1 MTDYY
6 GIEMKKIITILFMLF
21 ISTNVN
27 AESFFDNTII
37 GVSFISQSVDI
48 EVTGPGSIG
57 LGSDTGSGFGIYL
70 DKYYK
75 QKYRF
80 NSTLS
85 FISYDAFDITQL
97 MVSADYLFPLNPQ
110 VSLFSG
116 ASLGAAAQK
125 YTDSS
130 VTDSAVGAVYG
141 VQAGAIVFIND
152 NLMLEAGYRLRP
164 TSIETNIA
172 SSLGTVST
180 IDDLSE
186 VYISLL
192 LMF

>member
-1 MTDYY
+1 
-6 GIEMKKIITILFMLF
+6 MLF

-37 GVSFISQSVDI
+37 GVTFINQSVDI

-57 LGSDTGSGFGIYL
+57 LGSDTGSGFGLYL

-97 MVSADYLFPLNPQ
+97 MVSADYLFPMNPQ

-125 YTDSS
+125 YTESS

-164 TSIETNIA
+164 TSIETDIA
-172 SSLGTVST
+172 SSPGTVST

-186 VYISLL
+186 TYISLL